1 MYSGKPNQNTGK
13 QENEFAEDKEM
24 IKRFSEMGYNKN
36 DIYNASKASQSD
48 KNNSKGLE
56 FSSDWECLSKEGLL
70 LV

>member
-1 MYSGKPNQNTGK
+1 
-13 QENEFAEDKEM
+13 M